1 MESYFDRT
9 IQALGQETFDHLQRV
24 RVILFGAGGVGGW
37 CAEALVRTGVKHLTI
52 VDFDVVN
59 PSNINRQVV
68 ATRDNIGAPKVKEL
82 QKRLLAINPDAE
94 ITTINQRYSAQTAE
108 TFDFNSYDYVLDAI
122 DSVKDKALLL
132 YRASLS
138 HATVFSSM
146 GAGRKMDT
154 TAVRVTAFKKVEGC
168 PLARAVRHQLKNLQL
183 QTSYFQLPTSNI
195 QLPIPSD
202 RALGLRTSNILCVWS
217 PELSSTSG
225 TLAPVVMTFG
235 SALANFVIR
244 DIASQ
249 DAK

>member
-9 IQALGQETFDHLQRV
+9 IQALGQETFNHLQRV

-168 PLARAVRHQLKNLQL
+168 PLARAVRHQLKALNL
-183 QTSYFQLPTSNI
+183 

-217 PELSSTSG
+217 PELSSASG
-225 TLAPVVMTFG
+225 TLASVVMTFG

>member
-9 IQALGQETFDHLQRV
+9 IQALGKETFDHLQRV
-24 RVILFGAGGVGGW
+24 RFILFGAGGVGGW

-108 TFDFNSYDYVLDAI
+108 TFDFDSYDYVLDAI

-138 HATVFSSM
+138 RATVFASM

-168 PLARAVRHQLKNLQL
+168 PLARAVRHQLKDLQL
-183 QTSYFQLPTSNI
+183 QTSNFKHPTHFRSGHKVRTYI
-195 QLPIPSD
+195 GDAGTTCGIETLIPPS
-202 RALGLRTSNILCVWS
+202 RARTLI
-217 PELSSTSG
+217 
-225 TLAPVVMTFG
+225 
-235 SALANFVIR
+235 
-244 DIASQ
+244 
-249 DAK
+249 

>member
-9 IQALGQETFDHLQRV
+9 IQALGQEVFDRLQSV

-37 CAEALVRTGVKHLTI
+37 CAEALVRSGVKHLTI

-138 HATVFSSM
+138 HAIVFSSM

-168 PLARAVRHQLKNLQL
+168 PLARAVRHQLKALNIQL
-183 QTSYFQLPTSNI
+183 QPSNF

-217 PELSSTSG
+217 PELSSASG

>member
-37 CAEALVRTGVKHLTI
+37 CAEALVRSGVKHLTI

-138 HATVFSSM
+138 RATVFASM

-154 TAVRVTAFKKVEGC
+154 TAVRVNAFKKVEGC
-168 PLARAVRHQLKNLQL
+168 PLARAVRHQLKALNLQL
-183 QTSYFQLPTSNI
+183 QTSNFQPPTSNFQLPTSNF
-195 QLPIPSD
+195 QLP
-202 RALGLRTSNILCVWS
+202 TSNILCVWS

>member
-1 MESYFDRT
+1 MESYFDRV
-9 IQALGQETFDHLQRV
+9 IQALGQEVFDRLQSV

-168 PLARAVRHQLKNLQL
+168 PLARAVRHQLKALNLQL
-183 QTSYFQLPTSNI
+183 QTSNFQP
-195 QLPIPSD
+195 PIPLD

-235 SALANFVIR
+235 SALANLVIR

-249 DAK
+249 DAKQ

>member
-168 PLARAVRHQLKNLQL
+168 PLARAVRHQLKALNLQL
-183 QTSYFQLPTSNI
+183 S
-195 QLPIPSD
+195 IPSD

-217 PELSSTSG
+217 PELSSASG

-244 DIASQ
+244 DIALQ

>member
-168 PLARAVRHQLKNLQL
+168 PLARAVRHQLKALNLQ
-183 QTSYFQLPTSNI
+183 P
-195 QLPIPSD
+195 PILSD
-202 RALGLRTSNILCVWS
+202 SALGLRTSNILCVWS
-217 PELSSTSG
+217 PELSSASG

>member
-108 TFDFNSYDYVLDAI
+108 AFDFNSYDYVLDAI

-168 PLARAVRHQLKNLQL
+168 PLARAVRHQLKAINL
-183 QTSYFQLPTSNI
+183 

-217 PELSSTSG
+217 PELSSASG

>member
-1 MESYFDRT
+1 MESYFDRV
-9 IQALGQETFDHLQRV
+9 IQALGQEVFDRLQSV

-146 GAGRKMDT
+146 GAGRKIDT

-168 PLARAVRHQLKNLQL
+168 PLARAVRHQLKALNLQL
-183 QTSYFQLPTSNI
+183 QTSNLQP
-195 QLPIPSD
+195 PIPSD

>member
-9 IQALGQETFDHLQRV
+9 IQALGQEVFDRLQSV

-108 TFDFNSYDYVLDAI
+108 AFDFNSYDYVLDAI

-138 HATVFSSM
+138 HAIVFSSM

-168 PLARAVRHQLKNLQL
+168 PLARAVRHQLKALNLQL
-183 QTSYFQLPTSNI
+183 QTSNLQP
-195 QLPIPSD
+195 PIPSD

-217 PELSSTSG
+217 PELSSASG

>member
-154 TAVRVTAFKKVEGC
+154 TAVRITAFKKVEGC
-168 PLARAVRHQLKNLQL
+168 PLARAVRHQLKALNLQL
-183 QTSYFQLPTSNI
+183 S
-195 QLPIPSD
+195 IPSD

-217 PELSSTSG
+217 PELSSASG

>member
-108 TFDFNSYDYVLDAI
+108 AFDFNSYDYVLDAI

-146 GAGRKMDT
+146 GVGRKMDT
-154 TAVRVTAFKKVEGC
+154 TAVRFTAFKKVEGC

-183 QTSYFQLPTSNI
+183 QTSNF

-217 PELSSTSG
+217 PELSSASG

>member
-1 MESYFDRT
+1 MESYFDRV
-9 IQALGQETFDHLQRV
+9 IQALGQEVFDRLQSV

-138 HATVFSSM
+138 RATVFSSM

-154 TAVRVTAFKKVEGC
+154 TAVRVTDFKKVEGC
-168 PLARAVRHQLKNLQL
+168 PLARAVRHQLKDLNL
-183 QTSYFQLPTSNI
+183 

-217 PELSSTSG
+217 PELSSASG

>member
-1 MESYFDRT
+1 MESYFDRV
-9 IQALGQETFDHLQRV
+9 IQALGQEVFDRLQSV

-37 CAEALVRTGVKHLTI
+37 CAEALVRSGVKHLTI

-138 HATVFSSM
+138 RATVFSSM

-168 PLARAVRHQLKNLQL
+168 PLARAVRHQLKALQL
-183 QTSYFQLPTSNI
+183 QTSNFQLPTSKF
-195 QLPIPSD
+195 QLP
-202 RALGLRTSNILCVWS
+202 TSNILCVWS
-217 PELSSTSG
+217 PELSSASG

>member
-108 TFDFNSYDYVLDAI
+108 AFDFNSYDYVLDAI

-168 PLARAVRHQLKNLQL
+168 PLARAVRHQLKALNL
-183 QTSYFQLPTSNI
+183 

-217 PELSSTSG
+217 PELSSASG

>member
-52 VDFDVVN
+52 VDCDVVN

-146 GAGRKMDT
+146 GAGRKIDT

-168 PLARAVRHQLKNLQL
+168 PLARAVRHQLKALNL
-183 QTSYFQLPTSNI
+183 

-217 PELSSTSG
+217 PELSSASG

>member
-168 PLARAVRHQLKNLQL
+168 PLARAVRHQLKALNL
-183 QTSYFQLPTSNI
+183 

-217 PELSSTSG
+217 PELSSASG

-244 DIASQ
+244 DIALQ

>member
-1 MESYFDRT
+1 MESYFDRV
-9 IQALGQETFDHLQRV
+9 IQALGQEVFDRLQSV

-168 PLARAVRHQLKNLQL
+168 PLARAVRHQLKALNLQL
-183 QTSYFQLPTSNI
+183 QTSNLQP
-195 QLPIPSD
+195 PIPSD

-217 PELSSTSG
+217 PELSSASG

>member
-9 IQALGQETFDHLQRV
+9 IQALGQEVFDRLQSV

-37 CAEALVRTGVKHLTI
+37 CAEALVRSGVKHLTI

-138 HATVFSSM
+138 RATVFASM

-168 PLARAVRHQLKNLQL
+168 PLARAVRHQLKDLQL
-183 QTSYFQLPTSNI
+183 QTSNFQLP
-195 QLPIPSD
+195 
-202 RALGLRTSNILCVWS
+202 TSNILCVWS
-217 PELSSTSG
+217 PELSSASG

>member
-168 PLARAVRHQLKNLQL
+168 PLARAVRHQLKALNLQ
-183 QTSYFQLPTSNI
+183 P
-195 QLPIPSD
+195 PIPSD

-217 PELSSTSG
+217 PELNSASG

>member
-183 QTSYFQLPTSNI
+183 QTSNF

-217 PELSSTSG
+217 PELSSASG

-244 DIASQ
+244 DIALQ

>member
-108 TFDFNSYDYVLDAI
+108 AFDFNSYDYVLDAI

-183 QTSYFQLPTSNI
+183 QTSNF

-217 PELSSTSG
+217 PELSSASG

>member
-168 PLARAVRHQLKNLQL
+168 PLARAVRHQLKALQL
-183 QTSYFQLPTSNI
+183 QTSNFQP
-195 QLPIPSD
+195 PIPSD

-217 PELSSTSG
+217 PELSSASG

>member
-138 HATVFSSM
+138 HATVFSSL

-183 QTSYFQLPTSNI
+183 QTSNFQLP
-195 QLPIPSD
+195 
-202 RALGLRTSNILCVWS
+202 TSNILCVWS
-217 PELSSTSG
+217 PELSSASG

-235 SALANFVIR
+235 SALANFVIQ

>member
-9 IQALGQETFDHLQRV
+9 IQALGQEVFDRLQSV

-37 CAEALVRTGVKHLTI
+37 CAEALVRSGVKHLTI

-146 GAGRKMDT
+146 GAGRKIDT

-168 PLARAVRHQLKNLQL
+168 PLARAVRHQLKALNLQL
-183 QTSYFQLPTSNI
+183 QTSNLQP
-195 QLPIPSD
+195 PIPSD

-217 PELSSTSG
+217 PELSSASG

>member
-9 IQALGQETFDHLQRV
+9 IQALAQETFDHLQRV

-168 PLARAVRHQLKNLQL
+168 PLARAVRHQLKAINL
-183 QTSYFQLPTSNI
+183 

-217 PELSSTSG
+217 PELSSASG

>member
-108 TFDFNSYDYVLDAI
+108 AFDFNSYDYVLDAI

-183 QTSYFQLPTSNI
+183 QTSNI
-195 QLPIPSD
+195 QPPILSD
-202 RALGLRTSNILCVWS
+202 SALGLRTSNILCVWS
-217 PELSSTSG
+217 PELSSASG

>member
-94 ITTINQRYSAQTAE
+94 ITTINHRYSAQTAE

-138 HATVFSSM
+138 RATVFSSM

-154 TAVRVTAFKKVEGC
+154 TAVRVTDFKKVEGC
-168 PLARAVRHQLKNLQL
+168 PLARAVRHQLKDLNL
-183 QTSYFQLPTSNI
+183 

-217 PELSSTSG
+217 PELSSASG

>member
-1 MESYFDRT
+1 MESYFDRV
-9 IQALGQETFDHLQRV
+9 IQALGQEVFDRLQSV

-138 HATVFSSM
+138 RATVFSSM

-168 PLARAVRHQLKNLQL
+168 PLARAVRHQLKDLNL
-183 QTSYFQLPTSNI
+183 

-217 PELSSTSG
+217 PELSSASG

>member
-183 QTSYFQLPTSNI
+183 QTSNFQLP
-195 QLPIPSD
+195 
-202 RALGLRTSNILCVWS
+202 TSNILCVWS
-217 PELSSTSG
+217 PELSSASG

-235 SALANFVIR
+235 SALANFVIQ

>member
-168 PLARAVRHQLKNLQL
+168 PLARAVRHQLKAINL
-183 QTSYFQLPTSNI
+183 

-217 PELSSTSG
+217 PELSSASG

>member
-168 PLARAVRHQLKNLQL
+168 PLARAVRHQLKALNL
-183 QTSYFQLPTSNI
+183 

-217 PELSSTSG
+217 PELSCASG

>member
-9 IQALGQETFDHLQRV
+9 IQALGQEVFDRLQSV

-37 CAEALVRTGVKHLTI
+37 CAEALVRSGVKHLTI

-138 HATVFSSM
+138 RATVFASM

-154 TAVRVTAFKKVEGC
+154 TAVRVNAFKKVEGC
-168 PLARAVRHQLKNLQL
+168 PLARAVRHQLKALQL
-183 QTSYFQLPTSNI
+183 QTSNFQPPTSKFQLP
-195 QLPIPSD
+195 
-202 RALGLRTSNILCVWS
+202 TSNILCVWS
-217 PELSSTSG
+217 PELSSASG

>member
-9 IQALGQETFDHLQRV
+9 IQALGQEVFDRLQSV

-138 HATVFSSM
+138 HAIVFSSM

-183 QTSYFQLPTSNI
+183 QTSNFQP
-195 QLPIPSD
+195 PIPSD

-217 PELSSTSG
+217 PELSSASG

-249 DAK
+249 DAKQ

>member
-154 TAVRVTAFKKVEGC
+154 TAVRITAFKKVEGC

-183 QTSYFQLPTSNI
+183 QTSNFQLPTSNF
-195 QLPIPSD
+195 QLP
-202 RALGLRTSNILCVWS
+202 TSNILCVWS
-217 PELSSTSG
+217 PELSSASG

>member
-108 TFDFNSYDYVLDAI
+108 AFDFNSYDYVLDAI

-132 YRASLS
+132 YRASRSLEQRNEWP
-138 HATVFSSM
+138 HQRPVLPALRLR
-146 GAGRKMDT
+146 AGGKACRRLDPRGLPYGSGGGLGGP
-154 TAVRVTAFKKVEGC
+154 VRPAEGHRR
-168 PLARAVRHQLKNLQL
+168 LA
-183 QTSYFQLPTSNI
+183 
-195 QLPIPSD
+195 
-202 RALGLRTSNILCVWS
+202 
-217 PELSSTSG
+217 
-225 TLAPVVMTFG
+225 
-235 SALANFVIR
+235 
-244 DIASQ
+244 
-249 DAK
+249 